1 MKVQL
6 CWNTSHRHILHS
18 RNSYSYVLLIKQLA
32 CTSTEMIGSDFD
44 FRQGILQPNQW
55 VRRLK
60 RPGREADH
68 SHQST
73 ADRNKWM
80 FIRTP
85 PCALM
90 AWGGGGSAGERHKGT
105 VCRPSALAD
114 TWRPV
119 HGAHHSVL
127 RHSRY
132 FSLLLKSV

>member
-90 AWGGGGSAGERHKGT
+90 AWGGGGAVRVRDTKGRSVVPRPLLIPGDRYTELTTQCSDTAGT
-105 VCRPSALAD
+105 FPC
-114 TWRPV
+114 
-119 HGAHHSVL
+119 
-127 RHSRY
+127 
-132 FSLLLKSV
+132 F